1 MKLSPTNG
9 GFTVVETLIVLAIS
23 GVLAVS
29 TILLVSGRLAVNRQ
43 NDALFQLESG
53 LRSSFN
59 DVANGKFQ
67 NANYTCTQ
75 NPGSLTVA
83 SAATATFGT
92 GGNTSY
98 NCVYAGKRFSFN
110 SNNYTVDTV
119 ITNET
124 MPFRS
129 NTSATPSSARQKV
142 MYPNSMTLIKVM
154 YSGLAALPSANRN
167 FFVIN
172 TNFTY
177 SGNSSGQ
184 QNIIFAK
191 NYATAANPTIQ
202 GLISGIRVCLSDG
215 TYTKASLYIDIDGT
229 LSSSTNDSSC

>member
-1 MKLSPTNG
+1 MKLSSTNG

-23 GVLAVS
+23 GVLAIS

-53 LRSSFN
+53 LRAAFN

-67 NANYTCTQ
+67 NTNYTCTQ
-75 NPGSLTVA
+75 NPGSLTV
-83 SAATATFGT
+83 TPTGVATFGT
-92 GGNTSY
+92 GGNASY
-98 NCVYAGKRFSFN
+98 NCVYAGKKFSFN
-110 SNNYTVDTV
+110 SNNYTIDTV
-119 ITNET
+119 ITNEA

-129 NTSATPSSARQKV
+129 NTSVTPSSATQKV
-142 MYPNSMTLIKVM
+142 MYPNSMTLKKVM
-154 YSGLAALPSANRN
+154 YPDLTILFAANRN
-167 FFVIN
+167 FFVVN

-191 NYATAANPTIQ
+191 TYATAANPTIQ
-202 GLISGIRVCLSDG
+202 GLISGIRVCLLDG
-215 TYTKASLYIDIDGT
+215 TYTKASLYIGFDGA
-229 LSSSTNDSSC
+229 LSTSTNDSSC